1 MTDGTYD
8 ADVGWIAL
16 TSIGGYA
23 MSKEMTWRKQ
33 GACVGLDP
41 AIFFPESE
49 ESVAEAVGICK
60 GCSVRISCLEHA
72 LQVREKDGVWGGATD
87 RERRRMIRQRRRSA

>member
-1 MTDGTYD
+1 MPS
-8 ADVGWIAL
+8 VGSIAL
-16 TSIGGYA
+16 TSNGGYA

-41 AIFFPESE
+41 AIFFPDSE
-49 ESVAEAVGICK
+49 ETVAEAVGICM

>member
-1 MTDGTYD
+1 
-8 ADVGWIAL
+8 
-16 TSIGGYA
+16 
-23 MSKEMTWRKQ
+23 MSGEMTWRKQ

-41 AIFFPESE
+41 SIFFPDSE
-49 ESVAEAVGICK
+49 ESVAEAVSICM
-60 GCSVRISCLEHA
+60 GCAVRISCLEHA

>member
-1 MTDGTYD
+1 
-8 ADVGWIAL
+8 
-16 TSIGGYA
+16 
-23 MSKEMTWRKQ
+23 MSRELSWRKQ

-41 AIFFPESE
+41 SIFFPDSE
-49 ESVAEAVGICK
+49 EAVAEAVAICA